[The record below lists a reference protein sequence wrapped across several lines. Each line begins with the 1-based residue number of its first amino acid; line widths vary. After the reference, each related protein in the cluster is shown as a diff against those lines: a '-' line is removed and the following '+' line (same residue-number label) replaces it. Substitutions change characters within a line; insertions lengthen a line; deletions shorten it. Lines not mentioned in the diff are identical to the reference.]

1 MSVRNLSEF
10 ILLAALWG
18 GSFIFMRLSG
28 PELGVFPGMA
38 LRTALAALALL
49 PLLALR
55 GLLAQLH
62 RHAGKVL
69 LIGMINSAIPFAL
82 YGYATLHLSAGFSA
96 ILNATVPF
104 WGALVT
110 WLWLGERPRISQ
122 LLGLVIGFAGVVM
135 LVWGRID
142 LRVGGDGWPILA
154 CLLAT
159 LLYAVSASAMRKYL
173 SEVPPLVS
181 ATGSQIGA
189 TLLLAPLA
197 LLQWPS
203 ATPSL
208 TAMASVVVLAVVCTA
223 FAYVLYFRLMAHVG
237 PVRATT
243 VTFLIPV
250 FGMLWGALFL
260 AERITVQMVLATGVI
275 LLGTALTT
283 GVLKLRPAH

>member
-1 MSVRNLSEF
+1 M
-10 ILLAALWG
+10 
-18 GSFIFMRLSG
+18 
-28 PELGVFPGMA
+28 
-38 LRTALAALALL
+38 
-49 PLLALR
+49 
-55 GLLAQLH
+55 
-62 RHAGKVL
+62 
-69 LIGMINSAIPFAL
+69 
-82 YGYATLHLSAGFSA
+82 
-96 ILNATVPF
+96 PF

-208 TAMASVVVLAVVCTA
+208 TAMASVVILAVVCTA